1 MAKKYKSILFW
12 FDGLF
17 TSKIASLT
25 LAELK
30 PNLST
35 NETITYR
42 EKLQQLVDE
51 LTIGKIDPQEYCR
64 QANQITET
72 AISSEELIQAVIN
85 KADLNQPFFEIYTQ
99 ILPENNPG
107 VVVDIPRVWFDQ
119 LIVKWKVADHFH
131 EDRLIFT
138 ETFKLK
144 NIYPDIFYFIPQAA
158 GLKMEDCI
166 MVDPQQMR
174 AVAAHKL
181 GLSSATYT
189 YPRRMKIDLAIQGIW
204 KTGDD
209 VVHPKGGGRPNL

>member
-1 MAKKYKSILFW
+1 MAKKYQSILFW

-17 TSKIASLT
+17 TTKIASLT

-35 NETITYR
+35 NETITHR
-42 EKLQQLVDE
+42 EKLQKVVDE

-64 QANQITET
+64 QANQITGTEIT
-72 AISSEELIQAVIN
+72 YEQLVQAIIN
-85 KADLNQPFFEIYTQ
+85 NAELNQQFFDIYKQ
-99 ILPENNPG
+99 ILPENKPG

-119 LIVKWKVADHFH
+119 LISKWKVSEYFH

-138 ETFKLK
+138 ENFNLE

>member
-1 MAKKYKSILFW
+1 MAKKYQSILFW

-17 TSKIASLT
+17 ISNIASLS

-35 NETITYR
+35 NETITFR
-42 EKLQQLVDE
+42 QKLQEVVDE

-64 QANQITET
+64 RANEIAGTT
-72 AISSEELIQAVIN
+72 VSSEQLTRAIIN
-85 KADLNQPFFEIYTQ
+85 NAELNQPFFEIYTQ
-99 ILPENNPG
+99 IPQENNPG

-119 LIVKWKVADHFH
+119 LIIKWKVAEHFH
-131 EDRLIFT
+131 EDRKIFT
-138 ETFKLK
+138 ETFNLK